1 MVKKNQTRKGIST
14 AVKLSEVLGYTGDTT
29 SPISLRIPTPMIQDI
44 ESVAESCG
52 YSANMFMALA
62 LKGVLDMVN
71 TPPGKPVMEPGV
83 VSVMRVMRHNEGRRI
98 VTAKKA

>member
-1 MVKKNQTRKGIST
+1 
-14 AVKLSEVLGYTGDTT
+14 
-29 SPISLRIPTPMIQDI
+29 
-44 ESVAESCG
+44 
-52 YSANMFMALA
+52 MALA